1 MFKLLIV
8 LFFGIQFVHAQ
19 SGEWKFV
26 KKTEGIVIYHR
37 KSGNGTLKDVKIET
51 NFDCNLSTITE
62 ALLDVSAFKRWI
74 YKIEFSKVLK
84 VHNPNHVEYYNRI
97 NMPWPSTDR
106 DLVATNKVTQNV
118 NTKEV
123 ISEDVCNWKALQEDK
138 DYIRIKD
145 FYARWSFRPIQNG
158 VSGTYIFHSDPG
170 GDLPNAVINMF
181 IDEGPVQSI
190 KGLKKLIK
198 EPKYSSSNSH
208 GIVN

>member
-74 YKIEFSKVLK
+74 YKIEFVKVLK

-106 DLVATNKVTQNV
+106 DLVATNKVTQNAI
-118 NTKEV
+118 TKEV